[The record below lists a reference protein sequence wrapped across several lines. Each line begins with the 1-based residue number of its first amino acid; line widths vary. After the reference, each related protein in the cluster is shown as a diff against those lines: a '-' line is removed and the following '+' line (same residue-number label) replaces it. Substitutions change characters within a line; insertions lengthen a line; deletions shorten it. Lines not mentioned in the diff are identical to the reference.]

1 MSLASYI
8 GCNIEIPLSDEDST
22 DLIIVGAS
30 YADEFDK
37 DVVKEIQFSTSFVY
51 EISGLW
57 GIEITQYTDEQMNH
71 ESREKLIA
79 LCQMMN
85 DYLKKGQYF
94 EFYTCWIGEEAQK
107 KENELVLPIHFTEF
121 DQIEIPSK
129 TLVRF
134 EK

>member
-8 GCNIEIPLSDEDST
+8 GCNIEIPLSDEEST
-22 DLIIVGAS
+22 DLIFVGTS

-37 DVVKEIQFSTSFVY
+37 EVVKKKQFSTSFVY

-57 GIEITQYTDEQMNH
+57 GIEITKYTDEQMNN
-71 ESREKLIA
+71 ESRAKLIA

-94 EFYTCWIGEEAQK
+94 EFYTCWIGEEGK
-107 KENELVLPIHFTEF
+107 NKEGELILPIHFKEF
-121 DQIEIPSK
+121 EQIEIPPK

>member
-8 GCNIEIPLSDEDST
+8 GCNIEIPLSDEGST
-22 DLIIVGAS
+22 DLIFVGTS

-37 DVVKEIQFSTSFVY
+37 EVVKEKQFSTSLVY

-57 GIEITQYTDEQMNH
+57 DMEITKYTDEQMNN
-71 ESREKLIA
+71 ESRDKLIA

-94 EFYTCWIGEEAQK
+94 EFYTCWIGDED
-107 KENELVLPIHFTEF
+107 ELILLIHFKAF
-121 DQIEIPSK
+121 D
-129 TLVRF
+129 
-134 EK
+134 